1 MVSSLLCCL
10 GLNNFDLA
18 DDIIE
23 ETFRIVNEQ
32 WTDLQPDDYSERII
46 DICKTTTIQILQQKN
61 AAGVSF
67 NVQVDDMDERLDHAF
82 EKNELRE
89 NQLRL
94 LFTCCHPALT
104 IKSQAILVLRN
115 LCGLKIPEISR
126 TLVMNDEAVS
136 RNLSGSFKR
145 LVDEEASLD
154 SSIIMSSPSRLDA
167 VHACV
172 HFLFSEGYYSNHEND
187 VVRRDLCVESMRLI
201 RNLIDDSNLRNH
213 DTFALFALMCLHAS
227 RFDSRIGT
235 SGELLELELQDRSK
249 WDRELIQVG
258 VQYLKHAHASN
269 EVTRFI
275 IEAAIAS
282 VHCVA
287 ERFEDTNWEV
297 IAGLYDRLS
306 AIQSAPWVDLAHAAS
321 LYYSGSAEQALN
333 RLQSS
338 SHQKSLSNFYLY
350 HVVLGKIYNNLGK
363 PQEAVSAYEKALSLA
378 TLRAEQD
385 FLNRKILTIQ
395 THLN

>member
-1 MVSSLLCCL
+1 
-10 GLNNFDLA
+10 
-18 DDIIE
+18 
-23 ETFRIVNEQ
+23 
-32 WTDLQPDDYSERII
+32 
-46 DICKTTTIQILQQKN
+46 
-61 AAGVSF
+61 
-67 NVQVDDMDERLDHAF
+67 
-82 EKNELRE
+82 
-89 NQLRL
+89 
-94 LFTCCHPALT
+94 
-104 IKSQAILVLRN
+104 
-115 LCGLKIPEISR
+115 
-126 TLVMNDEAVS
+126 
-136 RNLSGSFKR
+136 
-145 LVDEEASLD
+145 
-154 SSIIMSSPSRLDA
+154 
-167 VHACV
+167 
-172 HFLFSEGYYSNHEND
+172 
-187 VVRRDLCVESMRLI
+187 
-201 RNLIDDSNLRNH
+201 
-213 DTFALFALMCLHAS
+213 
-227 RFDSRIGT
+227 
-235 SGELLELELQDRSK
+235 
-249 WDRELIQVG
+249 
-258 VQYLKHAHASN
+258 
-269 EVTRFI
+269 VTRFI